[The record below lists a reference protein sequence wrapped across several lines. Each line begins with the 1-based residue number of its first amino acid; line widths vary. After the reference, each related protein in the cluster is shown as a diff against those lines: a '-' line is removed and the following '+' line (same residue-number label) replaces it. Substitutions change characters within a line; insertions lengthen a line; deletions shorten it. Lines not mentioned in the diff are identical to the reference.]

1 MRAIT
6 IIGAS
11 ILSMLASSA
20 WAEPPSPAMQAQL
33 EANGVAPY
41 GVDVEPLKTFPGIV
55 FVARSIPDAGP
66 FFLGAFVRGKWVGGK
81 TSASWAA
88 VSTAAMR
95 AMGWTRI
102 HSRHRRETLALK
114 WVTQAQPPGATTQA
128 PPDPEAGQAPI
139 PPPSV
144 KSIFAEVVV
153 TAWITRTR
161 ETIAGPRTDYPAGP
175 TSFVFSRDGT
185 VRVEAP

>member
-1 MRAIT
+1 
-6 IIGAS
+6 
-11 ILSMLASSA
+11 
-20 WAEPPSPAMQAQL
+20 MQARL

-41 GVDVEPLKTFPGIV
+41 GVDIEPLKTFPGIV

-81 TSASWAA
+81 SSASWAA

-102 HSRHRRETLALK
+102 RSRRRREMLALK
-114 WVTQAQPPGATTQA
+114 WVTEAQPPGATVQTLA
-128 PPDPEAGQAPI
+128 SDPHPEAAANRI
-139 PPPSV
+139 PAV
-144 KSIFAEVVV
+144 KSIFAEVIV

-161 ETIAGPRTDYPAGP
+161 TAIAGPRTDYPGGP
-175 TSFVFSRDGT
+175 TSYVFSRDGT
-185 VRVEAP
+185 VRVEGP